1 MISPQAEQKGVALKL
16 DVPPS
21 LGEIRADRRAVQQM
35 LINLL
40 SNAIKF
46 TPEGGQVAVGA
57 KRVGSVLHFWVS
69 DTGIGIAADDLT
81 RLGTP
86 FAQVQNDYTREFE
99 GTGLGL
105 AVVKGLVSLHDGSMS
120 IDSAIGSG
128 TTVTIGLPIEGPFSG
143 NDRLTRLPE
152 TASEEGKDGAL
163 RKAS

>member
-86 FAQVQNDYTREFE
+86 FAQVQND
-99 GTGLGL
+99 
-105 AVVKGLVSLHDGSMS
+105 
-120 IDSAIGSG
+120 
-128 TTVTIGLPIEGPFSG
+128 
-143 NDRLTRLPE
+143 
-152 TASEEGKDGAL
+152 
-163 RKAS
+163 